1 MVRELL
7 LVVSGWAR
15 QDRTHPWWLFPV
27 PCPWRLQSGGPGANL
42 SRCTVCVCGDSPGK
56 GGTGGTGLSPRGAR
70 GWLEECGAEPHLVS
84 KPTPKSPWQQPARY
98 I

>member
-7 LVVSGWAR
+7 LVVSGWAW

-42 SRCTVCVCGDSPGK
+42 SRCTVCVC
-56 GGTGGTGLSPRGAR
+56 
-70 GWLEECGAEPHLVS
+70 
-84 KPTPKSPWQQPARY
+84 
-98 I
+98 